1 MSSFVGS
8 EEHRELTCRFFIE
21 THQPYDPATVEW
33 PRLDEPARLRLAGMP
48 IWEEAI
54 RIETATALIVQT
66 MATKVRDPRFAEAIV
81 LQGYEESRHAAL
93 LRSLADAYGFAVPAY
108 SPAAPR
114 RPEWSFMRVAY
125 GECFDSFFAFG
136 LFALGRESGLFD
148 PRLIDRFEPVM
159 QEEARHIIF
168 HANWIAYHQA
178 VAPLIRR
185 APFMFRRAL
194 AVWMQIVNRC
204 RTVLRLSRG
213 RGRQRH
219 FTLDQHTHFANIS
232 PRAFIARCLV
242 ESQRRLGIYDP
253 RLLRPA
259 FVPAIARATMRAL
272 RAAPQLQRLDSP
284 GEET

>member
-8 EEHRELTCRFFIE
+8 EAHRELICRFFVE

-33 PRLDEPARLRLAGMP
+33 PELDEPARLRLTGMP

-54 RIETATALIVQT
+54 RIEAATALIVQT
-66 MATKVRDPRFAEAIV
+66 MATKVRDPLFAEAIA

-93 LRSLADAYGFAVPAY
+93 LRSLVRAYGLAVPAY
-108 SPAAPR
+108 SPPAPR

-148 PRLIDRFEPVM
+148 PRLIDRFELVM

-168 HANWIAYHQA
+168 HANWIAYTQA
-178 VAPLIRR
+178 VAPLVSR
-185 APFMFRRAL
+185 APYIFRRAL

-204 RTVLRLSRG
+204 RTVLRLSRS

-219 FTLDQHTHFANIS
+219 FTLNERTRFANIS
-232 PRAFIARCLV
+232 ARAFIERCLA
-242 ESQRRLGIYDP
+242 ESQRRLGSYDA

-259 FVPAIARATMRAL
+259 FVPAIARATLRAL
-272 RAAPQLQRLDSP
+272 PA
-284 GEET
+284 ET